1 MFSLFNLGVDI
12 NLMTLLKLTNSQ
24 AIDTIKDNL
33 TQNKTVTIIYNLVNS
48 SLSQYGNNIMNQQKY
63 EQNRIF

>member
-1 MFSLFNLGVDI
+1 MLSLFNLGVDI